1 MEKRSEKRNKKRT
14 LLYLIPALLLIGIL
28 VFASVRALMIYLPQK
43 TAQDTITELKA
54 IAEASE
60 KEAAEQQQAAGGGQA
75 QSVVRYTELTERND
89 DFKGWLSIE
98 NTLIDYPVLQPKAD
112 DDPLFYLRHDFDRQY
127 AIQGSLFVGE
137 DSTIDSDCFIIYGHN
152 MNTNIMFGTLDSY
165 AEESFAYEH
174 PLIKFSTPTEDRYY
188 RVFAAFQT
196 KLNNESDEVFHYYDA
211 AGDLSE
217 KEYTE
222 LTANL
227 KRLSVLNVG
236 YMPKYPAQ
244 ILMLS
249 TCSYH
254 TDNGRFVVAAY
265 REK

>member
-1 MEKRSEKRNKKRT
+1 MGKNKEKKSKKRI
-14 LLYLIPALLLIGIL
+14 LIYLIPALALVGVLI
-28 VFASVRALMIYLPQK
+28 FASVRSLMIYLPQHN
-43 TAQDTITELKA
+43 AQNTISELKQ

-60 KEAAEQQQAAGGGQA
+60 KEAAEQQQAEGSGEA
-75 QSVVRYTELTERND
+75 QSIVRYTELTERNG

-98 NTLIDYPVLQPKAD
+98 NTVIDYPVLQSSKD
-112 DDPLFYLRHDFDRQY
+112 EDPLFYLRHDFDRQY

-165 AEESFAYEH
+165 AEESFAYDH

-196 KLNNESDEVFHYYDA
+196 KLNTNDNAFRYYDV
-211 AGDLSE
+211 AGDLTE
-217 KEYTE
+217 EEYTE
-222 LTANL
+222 AAANL
-227 KRLSVLNVG
+227 KRLSVLNTS

-254 TDNGRFVVAAY
+254 TDNGRFVVVAY